1 VIEMTWTIAALLV
14 LDLAAVTVA
23 IRRVPRRLLTLAA
36 ILDVDRELLDE
47 LAQLFLSDEITTAR
61 RDSSAGPRVEREI
74 RGGPAGGTDRVR
86 DRRRR
91 RRGKGHRYG
100 RDPGAR
106 EQLKRL
112 NAVAPAA
119 RPSRQE

>member
-1 VIEMTWTIAALLV
+1 MTWTIAALLV

-61 RDSSAGPRVEREI
+61 RDSSAGPRVDRDARSVEAL
-74 RGGPAGGTDRVR
+74 PAGLIECGIDVVDAEGRVIGT
-86 DRRRR
+86 
-91 RRGKGHRYG
+91 
-100 RDPGAR
+100 
-106 EQLKRL
+106 
-112 NAVAPAA
+112 AVIPVPA
-119 RPSRQE
+119 SS